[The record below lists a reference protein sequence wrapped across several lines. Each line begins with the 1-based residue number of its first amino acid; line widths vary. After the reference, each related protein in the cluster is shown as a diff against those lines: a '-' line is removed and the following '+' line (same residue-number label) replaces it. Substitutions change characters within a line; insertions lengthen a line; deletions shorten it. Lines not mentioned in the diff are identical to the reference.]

1 MAYFDSQLSVFKIT
15 DTGATLRD
23 VSPYITSIDGLPGPR
38 EINEA
43 TPLNQAGRKFHP
55 SLQNVPFTLEVL
67 WSDDALV
74 GSDTVFGPLSRHT
87 AATAFEYYPEGA
99 AGVKYNGNCWIRNFT
114 IVTRVGNILTARVEC
129 QVDGVVTRTAA

>member
-1 MAYFDSQLSVFKIT
+1 MALFDSQLSVFKIT
-15 DTGATLRD
+15 DTGAQLRD
-23 VSPYITSIDGLPGPR
+23 VSPYITSIEGLPGPR

-67 WSDDALV
+67 WSDDANV

-87 AATAFEYYPEGA
+87 AATAFEYYPDGTSP
-99 AGVKYNGNCWIRNFT
+99 KYTGSCWVRNFT
-114 IVTRVGNILTARVEC
+114 ILTRVGNILTARVEC
-129 QVDGVVTRTAA
+129 QVDGVVTRT